1 VFTVTDDVLLPTTVT
16 GSWPRPQWF
25 TEGLWGRAFS
35 DAMTHI
41 AYREQFLDA
50 VSAVISDQVQAGLD
64 ILTNGDYHLDPS
76 IGGLSWMVW
85 PAERLGGVS
94 RAETLPP
101 PSETLQ
107 YPPGSLLSSVVGGWR
122 FPSVT
127 ERVSRGRPWELDNI
141 WRTAQVKSDRPVK
154 VGTASAQ
161 IFSCYGLAVDGDVY
175 GDDRRQLIWDAS
187 VAVNEELRALAAAG
201 CKVIQ
206 LEEPLLHAATLFGA
220 PSDYVD
226 FLVDAYHREV
236 EGLDEVELWIH
247 TCWGNPNMQRVIDDN
262 SYATSL
268 EIYMERLRSDVWTL
282 EMKDRGFQDIEL
294 FRRYKGKTW
303 PKKVAIGVISHRTL
317 QVESA
322 EEVARDIRRA
332 LDFIDPEQ
340 LVLSTDCGFGRQGC
354 DRAIAFHKTV
364 SLVQGANIVRQELG
378 GEPRPVPAENVS
390 LQINAPPRLATVE
403 EA

>member
-1 VFTVTDDVLLPTTVT
+1 MTD
-16 GSWPRPQWF
+16 
-25 TEGLWGRAFS
+25 
-35 DAMTHI
+35 I
-41 AYREQFLDA
+41 AYREQLLDA

-64 ILTNGDYHLDPS
+64 IVTNGDYHLDPS

-94 RAETLPP
+94 RTETLPP
-101 PSETLQ
+101 PSETLN

-141 WRTAQVKSDRPVK
+141 WRSAQVKSDRPVK
-154 VGTASAQ
+154 FGLASSQ
-161 IFSCYGLAVDGDVY
+161 IFSTYGLAAGQDVY

-187 VAVNEELRALAAAG
+187 IAVNEELRALAAAG

-206 LEEPLLHAATLFGA
+206 LEEPLLHTATLFGA
-220 PSDYVD
+220 PADYVD

-236 EGLDEVELWIH
+236 EGLDGVELWIH

-268 EIYMERLRSDVWTL
+268 EIYMERLRGDVWTV
-282 EMKDRGFQDIEL
+282 EMKDRGFQDLKL
-294 FRRYKGKTW
+294 FGQFKGKVW
-303 PKKVAIGVISHRTL
+303 PKKVAVGVISHRTL
-317 QVESA
+317 QVETA
-322 EEVARDIRRA
+322 REVAQDIRHI
-332 LDFIDPEQ
+332 LQFVDPEQ

-378 GEPRPVPAENVS
+378 GEPRPIPAEDTS
-390 LQINAPPRLATVE
+390 LQINAATPLTPV
-403 EA
+403 